1 MYSIYSLFLSKIL
14 FSRLYSLIQE
24 HIFKTLW
31 HDESRQFWLWK
42 SPVWMHLCFPIL
54 WQLGRPVNHA
64 FELNANSIYLSKTH
78 ASISLATAEP
88 FQSLDLDHII
98 PIFFWERHIPHFKF
112 GWEMQDVE
120 DPELREALA
129 LSMSPLDGGEGR
141 SVNPDWV
148 WRSKC
153 NRLHLTV
160 VEVIS
165 EFELLCS
172 VVTLM
177 LVHSWFFRLFR
188 RIGFLAEFWVNSN
201 GWLRRPWSGA
211 ANGFAQ
217 TILWGGVQLYVTDFV
232 SGPTCS
238 QAPRRAPLWGPF
250 SVPVLAVPGGAQLVT
265 FNRPIWAISRSQRD
279 LGWSWKRSAPA
290 SCKTI

>member
-1 MYSIYSLFLSKIL
+1 MQHCAYNISNLRSIQGATSERFQRSEMVPDLYVLPSPLFYPLLCSPLISFQSCNNFSKFVNGTNPNPL
-14 FSRLYSLIQE
+14 MNATCLGRARPNTAQWPTSHESTLQLQNAQFGASFEHLRCRMLKIQNFE
-24 HIFKTLW
+24 KLW
-31 HDESRQFWLWK
+31 H
-42 SPVWMHLCFPIL
+42 
-54 WQLGRPVNHA
+54 
-64 FELNANSIYLSKTH
+64 
-78 ASISLATAEP
+78 
-88 FQSLDLDHII
+88 
-98 PIFFWERHIPHFKF
+98 
-112 GWEMQDVE
+112 
-120 DPELREALA
+120 
-129 LSMSPLDGGEGR
+129 MSPLDAGKGR
-141 SVNPDWV
+141 SVNSDWV

-172 VVTLM
+172 VVTLV

-188 RIGFLAEFWVNSN
+188 RIGFLAEFWVNTN

-211 ANGFAQ
+211 ADGFAQ
-217 TILWGGVQLYVTDFV
+217 IVFWRGGVQLYVTDFV

-250 SVPVLAVPGGAQLVT
+250 SVPILAVPGGAQLVT
-265 FNRPIWAISRSQRD
+265 FNRPIWAIARSQRD